1 MSLLMRSSKRRG
13 SPGRRPKHPDDEKA
27 CEFARGPS
35 AVPGQTSP
43 SLTGSSLPWWS
54 RSARTERESELVE
67 PRPPS
72 PCTRAG
78 TGPYRGSTAD
88 PGDERV
94 WLRHQDR
101 TGVNQPYGSVSTA
114 LTSTAPMPLHP
125 AGIVG
130 MPWFCPGV
138 QRRFGADVS
147 IMDTDTLQSLGAVL
161 CPTIEPPH
169 VADVGRARLLAS
181 QSRPTART
189 ARASGAMARRSG
201 VLHRGRGFV
210 QCARPT
216 ASSSRPSGSGS
227 PGRGRRPNALP

>member
-1 MSLLMRSSKRRG
+1 MT
-13 SPGRRPKHPDDEKA
+13 GRRPKHPDDEKV

-35 AVPGQTSP
+35 GVPGQTSP
-43 SLTGSSLPWWS
+43 SLTGSFLPWWS
-54 RSARTERESELVE
+54 RSARTERASKLVE

-130 MPWFCPGV
+130 MPRFCPGM
-138 QRRFGADVS
+138 QRRSGVDVS
-147 IMDTDTLQSLGAVL
+147 TMDTDTPQSLDAVL

-169 VADVGRARLLAS
+169 VADVR
-181 QSRPTART
+181 
-189 ARASGAMARRSG
+189 SGATSRFTVAPDRPHCTS
-201 VLHRGRGFV
+201 VGRHGTKV
-210 QCARPT
+210 
-216 ASSSRPSGSGS
+216 
-227 PGRGRRPNALP
+227 GRTP